1 MTGVGIRLLSIE
13 NLGESKMPV
22 SGLDHVNIRTM
33 DVAASAKF
41 YVDVFGF
48 DYRHGPVVMG
58 FQGHWLYD
66 TAGRPIIHLRIL
78 EADSEAN
85 GPIDHIALACQGK
98 DEIIGRLQAR
108 DIKFSIAENLTPGV
122 TQMFLKDPHGVPLEL
137 RFEGE

>member
-1 MTGVGIRLLSIE
+1 
-13 NLGESKMPV
+13 MPV
-22 SGLDHVNIRTM
+22 RGLDHVNIRTM
-33 DVAASAKF
+33 DVAKSAQF
-41 YVDVFGF
+41 YVEIFGF
-48 DYRHGPVVMG
+48 DYRAGPVVMG
-58 FQGHWLYD
+58 NQGHWLHD
-66 TAGRPIIHLRIL
+66 TAGRAIIHFRMM
-78 EADSEAN
+78 ERDAEVT